1 MGGYEFLNGFFDKIV
16 VISLKRATERHP
28 RIEERLRGLRYEI
41 HWGTDKDEMDLAALE
56 RSGAWSPARARQVH
70 RNSKLMAPGHVGCAF
85 SHRAVWQA
93 IVENGWSRTLIFED
107 DVLPRPE
114 ARGPLVE
121 QALGELPSG
130 WDLVYLG
137 YEHGEVTRPWD
148 RVKQASYLAFSAL
161 RLIKW
166 TPRQVLGLHPS
177 PFSPHLRRAGKHHG
191 AHAYGVTQRCARILL
206 EAQTPVAWMA
216 DQLLLHLAIGRDVE
230 AFLTEPKFFD
240 QDSLQGTTRT
250 YTT

>member
-1 MGGYEFLNGFFDKIV
+1 MDGYAFLNGFFDRVI
-16 VISLKRATERHP
+16 VISLRRATERHP
-28 RIEERLRGLRYEI
+28 RVAERLAGLRHEI
-41 HWGTDKDEMDLAALE
+41 LWGSDIRELDLAALE
-56 RSGAWSPARARQVH
+56 RTGAWSPARAREVH
-70 RNSKLMAPGHVGCAF
+70 RNSKLMAPGHIGCAF

-93 IVENGWSRTLIFED
+93 IVDNGWQRTLIFED

-114 ARGPLVE
+114 ARGPIPE
-121 QALGELPSG
+121 QALSELPPD

-148 RVKQASYLAFSAL
+148 RVKQAVYLPLAAL

-166 TPRQVLGLHPS
+166 TPRMVLGLHPS
-177 PFSPHLRRAGKHHG
+177 PYSPHLRRAGKHHG

-216 DQLLLHLAIGRDVE
+216 DQLLLHLAIARDVQ
-230 AFLTEPKFFD
+230 AFLTEPKLFD
-240 QDSLQGTTRT
+240 QDSLAGRT
-250 YTT
+250 QSFTS

>member
-1 MGGYEFLNGFFDKIV
+1 MDGYAFLNRFFDRIV
-16 VISLKRATERHP
+16 VISLRRATERHP
-28 RIEERLRGLRYEI
+28 RLEERLRGLRHEI
-41 HWGTDKDEMDLAALE
+41 FWGTDKEEMDLAALE
-56 RSGAWSPARARQVH
+56 RAGAWSPARARQVH
-70 RNSKLMAPGHVGCAF
+70 RNGKLMAPGHVGCAF
-85 SHRAVWQA
+85 SHRAVWEA
-93 IVENGWSRTLIFED
+93 IVRNGWQRTLIFED

-114 ARGPLVE
+114 ARTDLVAA
-121 QALGELPSG
+121 ALSELPAT

-137 YEHGEVTRPWD
+137 YEHGETTSPWD
-148 RVKQASYLAFSAL
+148 RVKQGSYLLFSAL

-177 PFSPHLRRAGKHHG
+177 PYSPHLRRAGKHHG

-206 EAQTPVAWMA
+206 QAQTPVAWMA

-240 QDSLQGTTRT
+240 QDSLRGATAT